1 MTRPTVLL
9 IFGGESSEHD
19 VSVSSARN
27 IYAAM
32 DGDKYDTKL
41 CYIDHHGKWWL
52 LDEWTGSLER
62 HGGVQ
67 LLAAPGSG
75 SFMTLPGNAIVHVDV
90 IFPALHGKN
99 GEDGTVQGLAAL
111 LGIPIVGC
119 DVTASAVCM
128 DKVLTKE
135 VLLANGIKT
144 AKYRTYRKGE
154 DQLTYEEVASDLGEV
169 FFVKPARAG
178 SSVGVSKVHGVQEF
192 APALK
197 LALEHDSH
205 VLIEEFLDGRE
216 FEVAVLGNSPK
227 QQVSGVGEII
237 AGAEF
242 YDYDDKYSDTS
253 SAQVLTNVELPDGL
267 ETKMQDITARVYQ
280 ILGCRGMAR
289 IDYRLKGLTPYVME
303 VNTLPG
309 FTNISMYPK
318 LWRAAG
324 MPYGKLVDA
333 LIDAVRANP

>member
-1 MTRPTVLL
+1 MTRLTVLL
-9 IFGGESSEHD
+9 VFGGESSEHD

-41 CYIDHHGKWWL
+41 CYIDTHGKWWL
-52 LDEWTGSLER
+52 LDEWLDSLER

-67 LLAAPGSG
+67 LIAAPGSG
-75 SFMTLPGNAIVHVDV
+75 SFMTLPGNSVLHVDV
-90 IFPALHGKN
+90 LFPALHGKN

-144 AKYRTYRKGE
+144 ARYRTHRKGGV
-154 DQLTYEEVASDLGEV
+154 LPIYEEVAGDLGEV

-178 SSVGVSKVHGVQEF
+178 SSVGVSKVHNVQEF

-197 LALEHDSH
+197 LALAHDTH
-205 VLIEEFLDGRE
+205 VLMEEFLEGRE
-216 FEVAVLGNSPK
+216 FEVAVLGNLPK

-237 AGAEF
+237 PAAEF
-242 YDYDDKYSDTS
+242 YDYNDKYSDDS
-253 SAQVLTNVELPDGL
+253 GAQVLTNVELPEGL
-267 ETKMQDITARVYQ
+267 ETKLQSTTSKVYEL
-280 ILGCRGMAR
+280 LGCSGMAR
-289 IDYRLKGLTPYVME
+289 VDYRLKGTTPYVME

-333 LIDAVRANP
+333 LIEAARANQ